1 MSRLWRKGCGLR
13 SASDVEASVDAG
25 ADAVGLVFHPA
36 SPRHLTIAEAREVAS
51 AVPPGVARVAVFL
64 RPDPSEVAAIVRA
77 VSPDFVQADRA
88 SLAAL
93 GPDVAARTLPVL
105 RDAEPVVDPLPPLL
119 LYEGAHSGAGQRA
132 DWSRAAALAG
142 RTRLVLA
149 GGLDARCV
157 GDAIRTV
164 RPYGVDVS
172 SGVEATRGVKDPGMI
187 HEFVEAARSAE
198 RALDA
203 EEIHR

>member
-1 MSRLWRKGCGLR
+1 MNRLWVKVCGLR
-13 SASDVEASVDAG
+13 SAADVEAAVDAG

-36 SPRHLTIAEAREVAS
+36 SPRHLTIEQARAVAA
-51 AVPPGVARVAVFL
+51 AVPRGVARVAVFL
-64 RPDPSEVAAIVRA
+64 RPGPSEVAEVVRA
-77 VSPDFVQADRA
+77 IAPDFVQVDRA

-93 GPDVAARTLPVL
+93 VLDAVPRSLPVL

-119 LYEGAHSGAGQRA
+119 LYEGTQSGAGHRA
-132 DWSRAAALAG
+132 DWSRAAAIAA
-142 RTRLVLA
+142 RTKLVLA

-157 GDAIRTV
+157 GEAIRAV

-187 HEFVEAARSAE
+187 REFVEVARAAA

-203 EEIHR
+203 EEIR